1 MTQLWY
7 LAYGSNLQSSL
18 LARYL
23 AAPPDSRE
31 TRWARLERSLYFA
44 GDSRHWRGPVAFVS
58 LNPTT
63 DSTMY
68 TACLAIRVT
77 PEELQRVFR
86 AENGLDAAL
95 GSVCDLLDV
104 GEWVEIL
111 MRRPEDSRQ
120 GKYNVVLRG
129 PDIAGQPS
137 FTFTT
142 ARTLP
147 VGTPSSAYARAI
159 EEGVGSWQGSDAAS
173 RYVSRRTQPSTGDNR
188 IHLAARG
195 HSHVWSGEISRGKFS
210 GYPAVRL
217 PRSLSPVEGA
227 QNFLGRIHVDGNDAR
242 VWVDFG
248 LADFDDAQVTASV
261 ARKLGVDATVKRQ
274 GVIRLDDVAEP
285 ARLSGRLEDISVSD
299 VIQVADDA
307 ETPVPRWALAITPHI
322 SAPVR
327 VVSKNHVPKGKVRMA
342 YALRILLSVDRTDA
356 IALQP
361 IRPVTASSR
370 LRRTPRL
377 LAEYILGAPTIALR
391 ATEGLVGDDG
401 RMVARVDPTTLDF
414 IGLQAGQ
421 EAVLSW
427 ADRAVVVRVL
437 LQTPETR
444 ETMVAQLAEDTG
456 KQLRDSTSDPM
467 LRLETPE
474 HLRAWVSSSV
484 RHALEIPPDTVVR
497 LRRSIRHTMIRS
509 ASASAVPAVGLV
521 IAAAALDLSWW
532 VWLSA
537 TVLLLVLVGLPL
549 RLKSR

>member
-1 MTQLWY
+1 MAPRLLLAESLGPARRSQRKIAESGCRRVELATTVETDSVTQLWY
-7 LAYGSNLQSSL
+7 LAYGSNLQASL

-227 QNFLGRIHVDGNDAR
+227 QNFLGESMSMATTHVCGSI
-242 VWVDFG
+242 
-248 LADFDDAQVTASV
+248 LA
-261 ARKLGVDATVKRQ
+261 
-274 GVIRLDDVAEP
+274 
-285 ARLSGRLEDISVSD
+285 
-299 VIQVADDA
+299 
-307 ETPVPRWALAITPHI
+307 W
-322 SAPVR
+322 
-327 VVSKNHVPKGKVRMA
+327 
-342 YALRILLSVDRTDA
+342 
-356 IALQP
+356 
-361 IRPVTASSR
+361 
-370 LRRTPRL
+370 
-377 LAEYILGAPTIALR
+377 PTS
-391 ATEGLVGDDG
+391 
-401 RMVARVDPTTLDF
+401 TTLR
-414 IGLQAGQ
+414 
-421 EAVLSW
+421 S
-427 ADRAVVVRVL
+427 
-437 LQTPETR
+437 P
-444 ETMVAQLAEDTG
+444 
-456 KQLRDSTSDPM
+456 
-467 LRLETPE
+467 
-474 HLRAWVSSSV
+474 
-484 RHALEIPPDTVVR
+484 
-497 LRRSIRHTMIRS
+497 RR
-509 ASASAVPAVGLV
+509 
-521 IAAAALDLSWW
+521 
-532 VWLSA
+532 
-537 TVLLLVLVGLPL
+537 
-549 RLKSR
+549 